1 MPPRPDGYRSE
12 RNPREGVGMYI
23 GIGALVLIIILIIIF
38 T

>member
-1 MPPRPDGYRSE
+1 MPPRPAGYRPGHTPAEGE
-12 RNPREGVGMYI
+12 RMYI